1 MRLKMKENSLF
12 AVLLRSPWWISF
24 LIAAVIGFVATMAM
38 PLQYRMFAVFSGG
51 PFFVIGCM
59 AAWRQWRTPSTA
71 GAALIL
77 TEAQR
82 MSSKEFSEALTR
94 GFQRQ
99 GYTVQPCRDAGAEFE
114 ADKSGRLALIGSKRW
129 KAARHGVEPLKEL
142 QAAAQK
148 RGAQECIYIA
158 LGELSDSAR
167 RFAVD
172 AGIDVVQDVRLAQL
186 LKAGKAASAA
196 RQMPEN

>member
-38 PLQYRMFAVFSGG
+38 PSQYRMFGVFSGG

-59 AAWRQWRTPSTA
+59 AAWRQWRAPSTA

-77 TEAQR
+77 ADASR
-82 MSSKEFSEALTR
+82 MSSRDFSDALSR

-99 GYTVQPCRDAGAEFE
+99 GYAVLPCTDGGAEFE
-114 ADKSGRLALIGSKRW
+114 ASKAERLALIGCKRW
-129 KAARHGVEPLKEL
+129 KAARHGVEPLREL
-142 QAAAQK
+142 QAAGQR
-148 RGAQECIYIA
+148 RGAQDCIYIA
-158 LGELSDSAR
+158 LGELSDNAR
-167 RFAVD
+167 RFAAD
-172 AGIDVVQDVRLAQL
+172 AGIDVVQGVRLAQL
-186 LKAGKAASAA
+186 LKADKDSKTAH
-196 RQMPEN
+196 